1 MRDSATSRTCRSP
14 REALLRRQRLPI
26 EAPRR
31 RDATNRHGKA
41 CRARLGGSASRAARA
56 TPSVTCASRLSRLAC
71 CLHRALDPVDRP
83 ARCDGGRL
91 LRYDSAGPALRVGA
105 GRAPPTF
112 EPEPAVPVWPTQP
125 PPPPHASQSRGAG
138 GHQPALCAARAQT
151 YGGVLARSILE
162 LRLVCR
168 PHRLSC
174 VARAAATQ
182 PARGCGLAPPQ
193 QGAVLLSGLLVPGA
207 SIFVRLREPGHL
219 SCCAASHRNR
229 GRHDARRV
237 SIPRSC

>member
-91 LRYDSAGPALRVGA
+91 LRYDSARSALWVGA

-112 EPEPAVPVWPTQP
+112 EPEPAVPSGQPSRRRRRRLTPHNHAVPVVINPLRARLAHRPTAESSPTRSSSSVSCADLVDFPARREPQP
-125 PPPPHASQSRGAG
+125 HSQPGR
-138 GHQPALCAARAQT
+138 ARA
-151 YGGVLARSILE
+151 
-162 LRLVCR
+162 R
-168 PHRLSC
+168 PSPSRM
-174 VARAAATQ
+174 
-182 PARGCGLAPPQ
+182 PYY
-193 QGAVLLSGLLVPGA
+193 
-207 SIFVRLREPGHL
+207 
-219 SCCAASHRNR
+219 
-229 GRHDARRV
+229 
-237 SIPRSC
+237 